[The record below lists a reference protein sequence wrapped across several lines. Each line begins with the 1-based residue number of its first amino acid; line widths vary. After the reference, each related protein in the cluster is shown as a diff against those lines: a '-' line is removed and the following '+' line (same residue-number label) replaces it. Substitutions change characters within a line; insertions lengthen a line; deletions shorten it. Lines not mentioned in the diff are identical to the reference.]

1 MEQTESSEEAAAA
14 TNTQTTINN
23 NNTDE
28 EPLNR
33 NLFSNVRYY
42 LINSDS
48 SEVN

>member
-14 TNTQTTINN
+14 TTNTLTT
-23 NNTDE
+23 NTDD